1 MVLTWEKYIN
11 KLNITYLQRS
21 YQQIKVNGKKLTI

>member
-11 KLNITYLQRS
+11 KLNITYLQLS